1 MKAATLRRTYLR
13 EAVIVL
19 ILARIAVRFFP
30 FSWIISW
37 ANKSPRHISRFAINE
52 IPRIAWAVE
61 SAATRPWMTA
71 LCLPQALA
79 AHAMLR
85 RRGLASQLCLGVTR
99 ENGSLTAHA
108 WVEIGHNKIVG
119 GAESARY
126 THLAAF
132 GGAS

>member
-13 EAVIVL
+13 EAAIAL
-19 ILARIAVRFFP
+19 ILARVAVRFVP

-37 ANKSPRHISRFAINE
+37 ANKPPRHINRFAIDE

-61 SAATRPWMTA
+61 SVATRSWMNA
-71 LCLPQALA
+71 FCLPQALA

-85 RRGLASQLCLGVTR
+85 RCGLTSQLCLGVAR
-99 ENGSLTAHA
+99 ENGLLTAHA
-108 WVEIGHNKIVG
+108 WVEVGHTKIVG
-119 GAESARY
+119 GAESTRY